1 MRLLHLS
8 HQSIHKCPFPTA
20 SQHIDSTTYD
30 LGWDGLRTAAIPDI
44 TGLPS
49 LDHSLFLI
57 NATKFH
63 TGQIFHLF
71 DEQTFMPQL
80 YEFYQNPAEMIHTS
94 GLWFIHF
101 LVIIAIG
108 KGFVETSTRGRAP
121 PGANLFKKAF
131 LMLPDYC
138 YLWRNQ
144 SISAELL
151 CSMALYFQCIDW
163 RTSAHNM
170 VDSLFT

>member
-1 MRLLHLS
+1 M
-8 HQSIHKCPFPTA
+8 T
-20 SQHIDSTTYD
+20 
-30 LGWDGLRTAAIPDI
+30 
-44 TGLPS
+44 
-49 LDHSLFLI
+49 
-57 NATKFH
+57 
-63 TGQIFHLF
+63 
-71 DEQTFMPQL
+71 QL

-170 VDSLFT
+170 VNSLFT